1 MKTTK
6 RLLALLLCVLMLPV
20 ASLAAFAE
28 MDDSDKTPIEDG
40 TVLYYQRFNWA
51 FGLDELSDAG
61 LTPGDEGTALIDP
74 ETGYLKGTTV
84 TYSTTRKKIVTLTNV
99 IPTDGTYTVEY
110 TYRTTFG
117 SYDSSSVQ
125 LGWATEGTTILEL
138 TGNTGLKFTYN
149 GGTTST
155 QNYQNGFV
163 DDTGFKKNQH
173 VSGNWITVKVEVTDG
188 VLTGHSFDVNGKSY
202 VYDVTYENYNN
213 EAIVA
218 TDLYFRMKD
227 ADADFSSIRVIKGVD
242 YTEYKGEYATKSFS
256 GHLDSEAQN
265 GTAPRDTVAPN
276 SGNVLYYQCFDKSFG
291 ITDLSTTGLTFPTAF
306 AKIGDNGYMA
316 ANTINDENNY
326 NIIAAFP
333 DVIPDRLRTYTVETT
348 FRFEDKGTK
357 SWGGLQLAFGEGAQ
371 IKLFLRY
378 NNGGKFDSV
387 ATQEGNTVSTDVNT
401 AWLADDFG
409 AGSWATLKVQIKDD
423 RIHKV
428 IVEVDNKYTGQVV
441 SWSTD
446 APEYDDLLPDDD
458 MLYIRQA
465 QASIC
470 FKSLRIVEGVDYTSY
485 TGDYAT
491 KSYSGHE
498 DPIETNDED
507 NTSDANTTVPKDEP
521 ETSVSESPGEET
533 DEEKDTDRTSYVTL
547 ALIASASIALVVAL
561 IVCTLAV
568 LKRRRKEKV
577 K

>member
-61 LTPGDEGTALIDP
+61 LTPGDEGTASIDP

-84 TYSTTRKKIVTLTNV
+84 TYATTRKKIVTLTNV

-155 QNYQNGFV
+155 QNYQDGFV

-188 VLTGHSFDVNGKSY
+188 VLTAHSFDVNGKSY
-202 VYDVTYENYNN
+202 VYDVTYANYNN

-256 GHLDSEAQN
+256 GHLDSEVQN

-276 SGNVLYYQCFDKSFG
+276 SGNVLYYQRFDKSFG
-291 ITDLSTTGLTFPTAF
+291 MSDLSSTGLTFPTQF
-306 AKIGDNGYMA
+306 ARIDDNGYMA
-316 ANTINDENNY
+316 ANTIEDENNY

-333 DVIPDRLRTYTVETT
+333 DVIPEGLRTYTVETT

-387 ATQEGNTVSTDVNT
+387 ATQESNMVSTDVNT

-409 AGSWATLKVQIKDD
+409 SGSWTTLKVSIKDD
-423 RIHKV
+423 RLYKV
-428 IVEVDNKYTGQVV
+428 SIEVDNKYTGKVV

-465 QASIC
+465 QASIR

-485 TGDYAT
+485 TGEYAT

-498 DPIETNDED
+498 DPIETDED
-507 NTSDANTTVPKDEP
+507 ENNAPADTATPSGDENEKNATAD
-521 ETSVSESPGEET
+521 ETSEDEAS
-533 DEEKDTDRTSYVTL
+533 EEKKGGCNSSVASVSIVTGTVL
-547 ALIASASIALVVAL
+547 FAFAP
-561 IVCTLAV
+561 AV
-568 LKRRRKEKV
+568 FKRRRKENE
-577 K
+577 